1 MEKIINWMV
10 AWSSWTWL
18 SRIDSTSHQRKSI
31 VLDVCN
37 QWSQNVMPRLVTKDL
52 TVELAVVVIQ
62 QPCMVMCQKGKG
74 MPKIIKGAM
83 KMMSLSPIAL
93 LIQASADE
101 KQENATIARLVTKFK
116 SYRRVKSP
124 TPPTK

>member
-1 MEKIINWMV
+1 
-10 AWSSWTWL
+10 
-18 SRIDSTSHQRKSI
+18 
-31 VLDVCN
+31 
-37 QWSQNVMPRLVTKDL
+37 MPRLVTKDL

-116 SYRRVKSP
+116 S
-124 TPPTK
+124 